1 MVKAQDFESEGPEFE
16 SRRRARPGAKVARDQ
31 SGPGGGRRREAG
43 RAAWGKE
50 RVVER
55 EREIGSERGKRMEG
69 GRRERERS
77 VRK

>member
-31 SGPGGGRRREAG
+31 SGPGGGRHREAG

-55 EREIGSERGKRMEG
+55 EREIGSERGKRIEG
-69 GRRERERS
+69 EEEKGRGR
-77 VRK
+77 